1 MRAMILAAGRGKRM
15 RPLTDVLPKPLL
27 MAGSRRLI
35 DWPIDALVRAG
46 ITDVVI
52 NTAHLSDTFLPALGQ
67 SYRGARITYSV
78 EGKNYDESLET
89 LGGIAKALPLLS
101 DGKEPFI
108 VVAGDI
114 ATDFDFTTLL
124 GEPAQRIRTGDAL
137 AHLVL
142 VPNPDFHPE
151 GHRGLF
157 DEKVPRGNRSYTY
170 SSIGLFSPSLFK
182 EVPVVF
188 SKLFPWF
195 YRFIDE
201 GRVTGEVFNGFWEN
215 VGTPDALEKLVQREA
230 KSLNSSKKTQ

>member
-1 MRAMILAAGRGKRM
+1 MRAMILAAGRGNRM

-35 DWPIDALVRAG
+35 DWSIDGLVRAG
-46 ITDVVI
+46 VTDLVI
-52 NTAHLSDTFLPALGQ
+52 NTAHLSETFEPTLGV
-67 SYRGARITYSV
+67 SRGGAHLTYSV

-114 ATDFDFTTLL
+114 ATDYDFSTLL
-124 GEPAQRIRTGDAL
+124 GEPAQRIRSGETL

-151 GHRGLF
+151 GDMGLV
-157 DEKVPRGNRSYTY
+157 DGKVTRVNRSYTY

-215 VGTPDALEKLVQREA
+215 VGTPETLEKLAQREA
-230 KSLNSSKKTQ
+230 KSLNSTKKTQ